1 MLMYIITVF
10 RRVITLPVVSPGPIS
25 FGSAFAIV
33 GDLGDRK
40 EIGIGI
46 RHGGRRLRVDGG
58 AQDRF
63 ARVEVGGFAKP
74 SGQEGME
81 VAAFFGGKAAFFIRC
96 RLELV
101 QS

>member
-1 MLMYIITVF
+1 
-10 RRVITLPVVSPGPIS
+10 
-25 FGSAFAIV
+25 
-33 GDLGDRK
+33 
-40 EIGIGI
+40 
-46 RHGGRRLRVDGG
+46 LRVDGG

-81 VAAFFGGKAAFFIRC
+81 VAVFFGGKAAFFIRC
-96 RLELV
+96 RLEPV